1 MRSDVCM
8 GDELA
13 PKMSGTTPIGE
24 ATWRSRVRVA
34 GRVRSIRVPTRT
46 ATANLECTLADPT
59 GAILLVFQ
67 GRRHIPGIHQ
77 GVRLVAQGTVGAWEG
92 RLAILN
98 PDYELIAG
106 PDTAEVEPQA

>member
-1 MRSDVCM
+1 MS
-8 GDELA
+8 DELA
-13 PKMSGTTPIGE
+13 PHVSGTTPLAE

-46 ATANLECTLADPT
+46 ATANLVCTLADPT

-67 GRRHIPGIHQ
+67 GRRRIPGIQQ
-77 GVRLVAQGTVGAWEG
+77 GASLVAHGTVGDWEG
-92 RLAILN
+92 HLAILN

-106 PDTAEVEPQA
+106 PDTAEVEFES